1 MQFQE
6 FVSHMDLAESFT
18 FVNFTGT
25 LAILFTV
32 AVFLSGM

>member
-1 MQFQE
+1 
-6 FVSHMDLAESFT
+6 MDLGGSFT
-18 FVNFTGT
+18 FVNFVGT

>member
-6 FVSHMDLAESFT
+6 FVSNMDLAKSLT
-18 FVNFTGT
+18 FINFIGT